1 MTPPL
6 QRFDS
11 LNQFNFH
18 DTLAD
23 ADGVSIVLF
32 TKPGCS
38 SCGKWRELLQNYV
51 RKHLDTRLFEV
62 DASADQ
68 ALAQEFELF
77 HLPSI
82 HLFRNGEYFGELQ
95 CEARE
100 TVLGAAL
107 QDALARPPQDMP

>member
-1 MTPPL
+1 MRPPL
-6 QRFDS
+6 QRMSALD
-11 LNQFNFH
+11 QFNFH

-23 ADGVSIVLF
+23 ASGVSIVLF

-38 SCGKWRELLQNYV
+38 SCGKWRHLLQSYV
-51 RKHLDTRLFEV
+51 KKNLDTRIFEV
-62 DASADQ
+62 DSSKDQ

-82 HLFRNGEYFGELQ
+82 HLFRDGDYFGELQ

-100 TVLGAAL
+100 ELLGQAIKAAL
-107 QDALARPPQDMP
+107 AQPAQDMP